1 MIVARSSWLTPNRSS
16 ICNYRLHFVIRS
28 WSNLYEQSQNFCS
41 ITTGTREP
49 IHPLVQFSFFVC
61 IGITLLF
68 FIATVRKLSDVIHL
82 EMCVLQTSRLFI
94 LYSTLLYCELITI
107 KHINSSLCC
116 KFADSMYTNAYP
128 SVFTL
133 FRLSHCFSCRGIQT

>member
-1 MIVARSSWLTPNRSS
+1 MLNHDGYTRANSPISTIL
-16 ICNYRLHFVIRS
+16 
-28 WSNLYEQSQNFCS
+28 NFCLYWNY
-41 ITTGTREP
+41 IT
-49 IHPLVQFSFFVC
+49 F
-61 IGITLLF
+61 F

-133 FRLSHCFSCRGIQT
+133 FRLSHCLSCRGIQT